1 MLIVKLRYKKPNGE
15 KSRLIKLAIE
25 DKGTAWAEASENIK
39 FSAAVAKFG
48 MPVRD
53 SEFKGIS
60 SFAAILELARAGRGQ
75 DRHGYRAEFIRLV
88 EMCSLLD
95 RMSDN

>member
-1 MLIVKLRYKKPNGE
+1 MLIVKLRCKKPDKE
-15 KSRLIKLAIE
+15 KSQLIELAFE

-39 FSAAVAKFG
+39 FSAAVAEFG
-48 MPVRD
+48 MLLRD
-53 SEFKGIS
+53 SEFKGL
-60 SFAAILELARAGRGQ
+60 SFFASVLDLARAGRGP

-95 RMSDN
+95 RMGDK